1 MRSFL
6 LAALG
11 LAIAGCA
18 GVTAPSPTEPVAA
31 AAVEVREPVTILVSI
46 DGFRADYLDRGL
58 TPHLSALAGRGAR
71 AAMRP
76 SFPSKTFPNHYT
88 IVTGLRPDRNGI
100 VDNVMEDPRRPGVTF
115 SMGHAAQ
122 ALDPFWWDQAEPI
135 WATAERA
142 GIRTATLF
150 WPGSEVSHDGIRPSA
165 WQRFDENITGAQRVE
180 AVMDW
185 MRRPAAIRPLFVTLY
200 FDAVDTAGH
209 HFGPD
214 AAETNQAIAE
224 TDALIGT
231 LVAGL
236 EALGQ
241 PANIVIVADHGMAA
255 TAAERVVPIA
265 SLVDPARVRIVSDG
279 AHAALQPLPG
289 EEEAVATALLRPRDH
304 VQCWRRGAIPER
316 LHYGANP
323 RVAAFVCVAESGWLL
338 TRPDREP
345 MFGGAHGY
353 DPQDKDMLA
362 LFVASGPA
370 FRPGTRLP
378 TFDNV
383 HVYPLLAR
391 LIGIAPRPSTAM
403 RRRPKPR
410 WRASEVRCVNGHGR
424 RRGLRVRCQRSA
436 ARSACTRRQPLF
448 RAIWASV
455 SPRLFRSLRSAPAAS
470 AISAISSSS
479 VMYRSGSVSG

>member
-1 MRSFL
+1 MRSLFL
-6 LAALG
+6 VVLG
-11 LAIAGCA
+11 LAIAGCSA
-18 GVTAPSPTEPVAA
+18 VPPPIAVTAAAPVEA
-31 AAVEVREPVTILVSI
+31 REPVTLLVSI
-46 DGFRADYLDRGL
+46 DGFRADYLDRGI
-58 TPHLSALAGRGAR
+58 TPNLSALAARGAR

-115 SMGHAAQ
+115 TMGNAAQ
-122 ALDPFWWDQAEPI
+122 ALDPFWWDEAEPI

-150 WPGSEVSHDGIRPSA
+150 WPGSEVAHGGIRPST

-185 MRRPAAIRPLFVTLY
+185 MRRPAAIRPRFATLY

-209 HFGPD
+209 QFGPD
-214 AAETNQAIAE
+214 GAETNRAIAE
-224 TDALIGT
+224 TDARIGE

-236 EALGQ
+236 AALGQ

-255 TAAERVVPIA
+255 TSAERVVPIA
-265 SLVDPARVRIVSDG
+265 SLVDPAKVRIVSDG

-289 EEEAVATALLRPRDH
+289 EEEALAAALLRPRDH

-323 RVAAFVCVAESGWLL
+323 RVPAFVCVAEPGWLL
-338 TRPDREP
+338 TRPDREA

-353 DPQDKDMLA
+353 DPQAEEMLA
-362 LFVASGPA
+362 LFVAAGPA
-370 FRPGTRLP
+370 FRSGSRLP

-383 HVYPLLAR
+383 HVYPLLAQ
-391 LIGIAPRPSTAM
+391 LIGIAPRPSD
-403 RRRPKPR
+403 
-410 WRASEVRCVNGHGR
+410 GD
-424 RRGLRVRCQRSA
+424 A
-436 ARSACTRRQPLF
+436 AATE
-448 RAIWASV
+448 
-455 SPRLFRSLRSAPAAS
+455 AAL
-470 AISAISSSS
+470 A
-479 VMYRSGSVSG
+479 R

>member
-11 LAIAGCA
+11 LAIAGWA
-18 GVTAPSPTEPVAA
+18 SVPAPAPTVAA
-31 AAVEVREPVTILVSI
+31 APAEARAPVTILVSI
-46 DGFRADYLDRGL
+46 DGFRADYLDRGI
-58 TPHLSALAGRGAR
+58 TPNLSALAARGAR

-76 SFPSKTFPNHYT
+76 SFPTKTFPNHYT

-100 VDNVMEDPRRPGVTF
+100 VDNNMEDPRRPGVTF
-115 SMGHAAQ
+115 SMGNAAQ
-122 ALDPFWWDQAEPI
+122 ALDSFWWDEAEPI
-135 WATAERA
+135 WASAERV

-150 WPGSEVSHDGIRPSA
+150 WPGSEVAHGGLRPSA

-185 MRRPAAIRPLFVTLY
+185 MRRPAGIRPRFVTLY

-214 AAETNQAIAE
+214 AAETDQAIAE
-224 TDALIGT
+224 TDARVGDL
-231 LVAGL
+231 LAGL

-241 PANIVIVADHGMAA
+241 PANIVVVADHGMAA
-255 TAAERVVPIA
+255 TGPARVVPIA
-265 SLVDPARVRIVSDG
+265 SLVDPARVRIISDG

-289 EEEAVATALLRPRDH
+289 REEEVAAALLRPRDH
-304 VQCWRRGAIPER
+304 VQCWRRSAIPER
-316 LHYGANP
+316 LHYGSNP
-323 RVAAFVCVAESGWLL
+323 RVAAFICVAEAGWLL

-353 DPQDKDMLA
+353 DPASDEMLA
-362 LFVASGPA
+362 LFVAAGPA
-370 FRPGTRLP
+370 FRSGTTLP

-391 LIGIAPRPSTAM
+391 LIGIAPRPSD
-403 RRRPKPR
+403 
-410 WRASEVRCVNGHGR
+410 GD
-424 RRGLRVRCQRSA
+424 A
-436 ARSACTRRQPLF
+436 AATE
-448 RAIWASV
+448 
-455 SPRLFRSLRSAPAAS
+455 AAL
-470 AISAISSSS
+470 A
-479 VMYRSGSVSG
+479 R

>member
-1 MRSFL
+1 MRSLFL
-6 LAALG
+6 IVLG

-18 GVTAPSPTEPVAA
+18 AVPPPVPVTAA

-46 DGFRADYLDRGL
+46 DGFRADYLDRGI
-58 TPHLSALAGRGAR
+58 TPHLGALAARGAR
-71 AAMRP
+71 AAIRP

-115 SMGHAAQ
+115 TMGNAAQ

-150 WPGSEVSHDGIRPSA
+150 WPGSEVSHGGIRPSA
-165 WQRFDENITGAQRVE
+165 WQRFDENITGPQRIE

-185 MRRPAAIRPLFVTLY
+185 MRRPAAIRPRFITLY

-209 HFGPD
+209 NFGPD

-224 TDALIGT
+224 TDARIGE

-255 TAAERVVPIA
+255 TSAERVVPIA
-265 SLVDPARVRIVSDG
+265 SLVDPARVRIVTDG
-279 AHAALQPLPG
+279 PHAALQPLPG
-289 EEEAVATALLRPRDH
+289 QEEAVAASLLRPRDH
-304 VQCWRRGAIPER
+304 VQCWRRGAIPAR

-323 RVAAFVCVAESGWLL
+323 RVAAFVCVAEPGWLL
-338 TRPDREP
+338 SRPDREP

-353 DPQDKDMLA
+353 DPQADEMLA
-362 LFVASGPA
+362 LFVAAGPA
-370 FRPGTRLP
+370 FRPGTRLQ

-391 LIGIAPRPSTAM
+391 LIGITPRPSD
-403 RRRPKPR
+403 
-410 WRASEVRCVNGHGR
+410 GD
-424 RRGLRVRCQRSA
+424 A
-436 ARSACTRRQPLF
+436 AATE
-448 RAIWASV
+448 
-455 SPRLFRSLRSAPAAS
+455 AAL
-470 AISAISSSS
+470 A
-479 VMYRSGSVSG
+479 R